1 MWWFRLVLSGN
12 GYYNSCGSGFFFFFG
27 IIDVRCFV
35 LFFVFCG
42 CGLILMSCGG
52 LQYCG
57 LILVDMIMATS
68 GRWVDFGFWLR

>member
-1 MWWFRLVLSGN
+1 MVITIVVVVVF
-12 GYYNSCGSGFFFFFG
+12 FFFFFG
-27 IIDVRCFV
+27 IIDVSCFV

>member
-1 MWWFRLVLSGN
+1 MRV
-12 GYYNSCGSGFFFFFG
+12 
-27 IIDVRCFV
+27 V
-35 LFFVFCG
+35 LFCFFCG
-42 CGLILMSCGG
+42 CGLNLISCGG

>member
-1 MWWFRLVLSGN
+1 MVITIVVVVV
-12 GYYNSCGSGFFFFFG
+12 FFFW
-27 IIDVRCFV
+27 IIDVSCFV